1 MRYTRE
7 ELQEFEEPS
16 FSAPIPGQGL
26 TAEVDARAWK
36 QPPQYTTVAET
47 LDFYMD
53 TLFNRDGVTSIADA
67 LQMGQ
72 SAIELAESLTM
83 GGVSGGY
90 HTPDVGALVV
100 PAIAETVAMIGTMMD
115 IEFKMGDEEE
125 DEPVPDSTL
134 DLISKTLLDAVE
146 DDRGLEEALNL
157 DDFDL
162 SNDDGYDEEGEPQY
176 GGEKEEEE
184 EEVMPT
190 RKTPPNKGG
199 LMSRGVI

>member
-1 MRYTRE
+1 
-7 ELQEFEEPS
+7 
-16 FSAPIPGQGL
+16 
-26 TAEVDARAWK
+26 
-36 QPPQYTTVAET
+36 
-47 LDFYMD
+47 
-53 TLFNRDGVTSIADA
+53 
-67 LQMGQ
+67 
-72 SAIELAESLTM
+72 
-83 GGVSGGY
+83 
-90 HTPDVGALVV
+90 
-100 PAIAETVAMIGTMMD
+100 MMD

-184 EEVMPT
+184 EEVMPM